1 MLTTDLIAKTR
12 TQIQQLYQQTRQ
24 IDETNRQ
31 IKTARFKYRDHFNV
45 GLFHC
50 TSVALYDYVI
60 ELEDNF
66 NTLLRLNQQGNHQL
80 NPRGEL
86 LTQQLTAL
94 IQAVRANEIA
104 RKEHRFQTASNN
116 QRFANYTPTNENK
129 KNKYY
134 GSSPAGQQAASHIMT
149 NSHQIHQELA
159 QHHEYERRLNE
170 MVYERQAK
178 MNNAK
183 ATLAQQLQKEILAL
197 HQRLGKCRRAISAI
211 EERIQFAESGNGD
224 ERR

>member
-12 TQIQQLYQQTRQ
+12 AQIQQLYQQTRQ
-24 IDETNRQ
+24 IDETNRL
-31 IKTARFKYRDHFNV
+31 IKAARFKYRDHFNV

-66 NTLLRLNQQGNHQL
+66 NTLLRLNQQGEHQL

-104 RKEHRFQTASNN
+104 RKEHRFQTASNK
-116 QRFANYTPTNENK
+116 QRFANYTPAN
-129 KNKYY
+129 KNKNKQYY
-134 GSSPAGQQAASHIMT
+134 PSPAGQQAASHIMT

-178 MNNAK
+178 MNDAK
-183 ATLAQQLQKEILAL
+183 GTIAQQLQNEILAL
-197 HQRLGKCRRAISAI
+197 HQRLGKCRRAISVI
-211 EERIQFAESGNGD
+211 EERIQFAESGNGT